1 MKSEKEIC
9 KKNFEKILSMRSFLK
24 FSQPTAGEKKFEE
37 NTVDEKKRLHFTTK
51 LALSTK

>member
-24 FSQPTAGEKKFEE
+24 FSQPTAGEKIPGKIPSLSRVFDFP
-37 NTVDEKKRLHFTTK
+37 DEKKKDCH
-51 LALSTK
+51 